1 MRNRRSWRTSW
12 TSVVWKSGRDF
23 LCAFLVFALLFAAMT
38 ADREI
43 AGPFYL
49 MYLALSQLSPDAA
62 HHSAIVG
69 SVGGVDWSLS
79 TLTTANANT
88 GDVSLRAA
96 FATTAVALLF
106 SVIVAF
112 NLAFFRHL
120 RRVHASSRRGAWR
133 GN

>member
-1 MRNRRSWRTSW
+1 MTKPNAWRTIW
-12 TSVVWKSGRDF
+12 TSGLWKTGRDF
-23 LCAFLVFALLFAAMT
+23 LCAFFVFAVLFSMMT

-49 MYLALSQLSPDAA
+49 VYLALSHLGPDA
-62 HHSAIVG
+62 
-69 SVGGVDWSLS
+69 GV
-79 TLTTANANT
+79 ANT
-88 GDVSLRAA
+88 ASEMAASFGVQLPTQTSSSATNSDVLLTAA
-96 FATTAVALLF
+96 SATTAIAVLF
-106 SVIVAF
+106 SIIVAF

>member
-1 MRNRRSWRTSW
+1 MRNQRSWRTIW
-12 TSVVWKSGRDF
+12 TSVLWKSGRDF

-49 MYLALSQLSPDAA
+49 MYVAVSQIGAGVAQHGAA
-62 HHSAIVG
+62 IGG
-69 SVGGVDWSLS
+69 SGGVDLSLS
-79 TLTTANANT
+79 ALTTVPRHSS
-88 GDVSLRAA
+88 DVSLAAA

>member
-1 MRNRRSWRTSW
+1 MRNRRSWHATW

-23 LCAFLVFALLFAAMT
+23 LCAFVVFALLFAAMT

-49 MYLALSQLSPDAA
+49 MYLALSQLGPDVA
-62 HHSAIVG
+62 HHGTTAG
-69 SVGGVDWSLS
+69 SVGGVDWSL
-79 TLTTANANT
+79 TALATANAST
-88 GDVSLRAA
+88 ADVSLRAA

>member
-1 MRNRRSWRTSW
+1 MRNLRSWRTIW
-12 TSVVWKSGRDF
+12 ASVAWKSGRDF
-23 LCAFLVFALLFAAMT
+23 LCAFFVFALLFAAMT

-49 MYLALSQLSPDAA
+49 MYLALSQLGPDVA
-62 HHSAIVG
+62 HHGSAIG

-79 TLTTANANT
+79 ALTTANSGVTDGSSA
-88 GDVSLRAA
+88 AA
-96 FATTAVALLF
+96 FATTAVAVLF

-133 GN
+133 GF